1 MSEIKRR
8 TRTGCLTCRARRVKC
23 DERKPACNRCAIA
36 NVECA
41 GYAPRR
47 QIEVRA
53 PSHRG
58 ASLSQQ
64 NSPADDHDGIGVDEF
79 RVSPQNL
86 SSQSLGAG
94 STPSGPGSGPAS
106 GPSPSTSAQPALPR
120 PQFRVDGLPLVGLPS
135 NPRMSYR
142 PCAAARDV
150 LSYHQYFFRTSL
162 MLFPADRLP
171 FWRDRL
177 CEEAWILE
185 YAQRGILA
193 LGCMHRASL
202 MTAMLGENDLN
213 RGNDTK
219 VIAVQGYTKALQELS
234 GCLDE
239 AEKGLDILTAVL
251 VLMAYFECFA
261 GNIPA
266 AYGHVR
272 TAHYYFAALRSNTSL
287 RVDDIALD
295 SLETTLQTLAWTC
308 YMAVPLPNMLLSIG
322 HTMPTSHI
330 ASNTF
335 DLQRSLLQLLV
346 DSGAHD
352 EMWNLTPTRQDP
364 AVLLEKVYRL
374 QRDLREWRDVHSHL
388 HPNLE
393 LDTASLASLGSSE
406 ESHFPIPPSPFLP
419 MPLHLCLS
427 GAMFNFLTARILW
440 TLCLYDKSQDAK
452 KLEPEAYV
460 YFYQTMRFAA
470 THAMNTHSRTLPNAV
485 YSTDVPVSGE
495 EMDHS
500 FLPILYI
507 AGQCSPWP
515 SWLRWIAQLMQQIGE
530 QGLFNGYVLSASL
543 KVLHKMEL
551 SHNLLS
557 TDRIERY
564 PSPALR
570 IISMLIPETSAQGF
584 MCYYAK
590 PSRFN
595 SGWIN
600 RETLTYYPIAQAR
613 FSPEL
618 DDNSAAKREIDIY
631 DEQRSMEEQF
641 TWEWILN
648 RPIASSWKSR
658 SSQARFN
665 FDDILRDHMNGSR
678 LLPIHQRTPGGS
690 VVGYQ

>member
-1 MSEIKRR
+1 
-8 TRTGCLTCRARRVKC
+8 
-23 DERKPACNRCAIA
+23 
-36 NVECA
+36 
-41 GYAPRR
+41 
-47 QIEVRA
+47 
-53 PSHRG
+53 
-58 ASLSQQ
+58 
-64 NSPADDHDGIGVDEF
+64 
-79 RVSPQNL
+79 
-86 SSQSLGAG
+86 
-94 STPSGPGSGPAS
+94 
-106 GPSPSTSAQPALPR
+106 
-120 PQFRVDGLPLVGLPS
+120 
-135 NPRMSYR
+135 
-142 PCAAARDV
+142 
-150 LSYHQYFFRTSL
+150 
-162 MLFPADRLP
+162 
-171 FWRDRL
+171 
-177 CEEAWILE
+177 
-185 YAQRGILA
+185 
-193 LGCMHRASL
+193 
-202 MTAMLGENDLN
+202 
-213 RGNDTK
+213 
-219 VIAVQGYTKALQELS
+219 
-234 GCLDE
+234 
-239 AEKGLDILTAVL
+239 
-251 VLMAYFECFA
+251 
-261 GNIPA
+261 
-266 AYGHVR
+266 
-272 TAHYYFAALRSNTSL
+272 
-287 RVDDIALD
+287 
-295 SLETTLQTLAWTC
+295 
-308 YMAVPLPNMLLSIG
+308 MAVPLPNMLLSIG

-330 ASNTF
+330 ASNAF
-335 DLQRSLLQLLV
+335 DLQRSLLQVLAA
-346 DSGAHD
+346 SGAHD

-440 TLCLYDKSQDAK
+440 TLCLYDKSQDAR
-452 KLEPEAYV
+452 KLESEAYIH
-460 YFYQTMRFAA
+460 FYQTLRFAE
-470 THAMNTHSRTLPNAV
+470 THVMNTHSRTLPNAV

-500 FLPILYI
+500 FLPLLYI

-584 MCYYAK
+584 MCYYGK

-618 DDNSAAKREIDIY
+618 DENSAAKREIDMY
-631 DEQRSMEEQF
+631 DEQRTMEEQF
-641 TWEWILN
+641 TWEWIMN

-658 SSQARFN
+658 SLQARFN

-690 VVGYQ
+690 AVGRE